1 MLEYWIWL
9 TTRKKCSAAMAMDLL
24 RFFPDI
30 ASVYHAHASDYVQA
44 LQTAGRDMRHVDM
57 DSLMEKSLEE
67 AGRIAEGCYQ
77 KSIEVLTCQDPQYPG
92 RLLHIPDPPPVLY
105 YRGNLP
111 TFDEEAAVAI
121 VGTRSASAYGC
132 MMAKRMGYQVAQ
144 CGGLVVSGLA
154 AGIDTMS
161 MQGALMAGGTV
172 TGVLG
177 CGVDVVYPVRNR
189 EMFREVEIRG
199 CLLSEYPPGTPPNA
213 WNFPRRNR
221 IISGLS
227 CGVVVVEAPEKSGAL
242 ITAQHALDQGRDV
255 FAVPSNADTPGGM
268 GSNNLLKQGAML
280 ARCGWDVMQ
289 EYAAIYPDRVHA
301 PQTDAPSMQ
310 TGPADTAAPDDVPAS
325 KPAAAPPPEKKVDNA
340 ERNTYI
346 VSKKTMPKLPENE
359 QTIYAL
365 LTHTPQPVDEIIEQS
380 GLSAT
385 KAIAALTM
393 LKIKGLAVM
402 KAGEYYVLA

>member
-1 MLEYWIWL
+1 
-9 TTRKKCSAAMAMDLL
+9 MAMDLL

-30 ASVYHAHASDYVQA
+30 ASVYHAHASDYVKA
-44 LQTAGRDMRHVDM
+44 LQAAGRDLRHMELDTLM
-57 DSLMEKSLEE
+57 DKSLEE
-67 AGRIAEGCYQ
+67 AGRIAEACYQ
-77 KSIEVLTCQDPQYPG
+77 KSIEVLTCQDPQYPE

-105 YRGNLP
+105 YRGTLP
-111 TFDEEAAVAI
+111 AFDEEAAVAI

-144 CGGLVVSGLA
+144 CGGLVISGLA

-172 TGVLG
+172 AGVLG
-177 CGVDVVYPVRNR
+177 CGVDVVYPARNR
-189 EMFREVEIRG
+189 ELFRDVEVRG

-255 FAVPSNADTPGGM
+255 FAVPSNADTLGGM

-280 ARCGWDVMQ
+280 VRCGWDVMQ
-289 EYAAIYPDRVHA
+289 EYAAIYPDRVHVPETA
-301 PQTDAPSMQ
+301 APLPQTAP
-310 TGPADTAAPDDVPAS
+310 AETAAPDSVPAS
-325 KPAAAPPPEKKVDNA
+325 KPTVAPPPEKRVDNA

-346 VSKKTMPKLPENE
+346 VPEKVMPELPENE
-359 QTIYAL
+359 KIIYAL
-365 LTHTPQPVDEIIEQS
+365 LTHTPQPVDEIIEKS

-385 KAIAALTM
+385 KAIASLTM

>member
-9 TTRKKCSAAMAMDLL
+9 TTRKKLSAAMAMDLL

-30 ASVYHAHASDYVQA
+30 ASVYHAHASDYVKA
-44 LQTAGRDMRHVDM
+44 LQAAGRDLRHFELDTLM
-57 DSLMEKSLEE
+57 DKSLED
-67 AGRIAEGCYQ
+67 ASRITEVCYQ
-77 KSIEVLTCQDPQYPG
+77 KSIEVLTCQDPQYPR

-111 TFDEEAAVAI
+111 AFDEEATVAI

-132 MMAKRMGYQVAQ
+132 VMAKRIGYQTAQ
-144 CGGLVVSGLA
+144 CGALVISGLA

-177 CGVDVVYPVRNR
+177 CGVDVVYPARNR
-189 EMFREVEIRG
+189 ELFRDVEVRG

-280 ARCGWDVMQ
+280 VRCGWDIMQ
-289 EYAAIYPDRVHA
+289 EYAAIYPEKIHIPEGSA
-301 PQTDAPSMQ
+301 PATQTQSEAV
-310 TGPADTAAPDDVPAS
+310 AAPVPTPTP
-325 KPAAAPPPEKKVDNA
+325 KAAIAELPEKRVDNS

-346 VSKKTMPKLPENE
+346 VPEKAMPNLPENE
-359 QTIYAL
+359 KIIYAL
-365 LTHTPQPVDEIIEQS
+365 LTHTPQPVDEIIEKS

-385 KAIAALTM
+385 KAIASLTM
-393 LKIKGLAVM
+393 LKVKGLAVM

>member
-9 TTRKKCSAAMAMDLL
+9 TTRKKWSAAMAMDLL

-30 ASVYHAHASDYVQA
+30 ASVYHAHASDYVMA
-44 LQTAGRDMRHVDM
+44 LQTAGRDLRHMELDTLM
-57 DSLMEKSLEE
+57 DKSLEE
-67 AGRIAEGCYQ
+67 AGRIAEACYQ

-111 TFDEEAAVAI
+111 AFDEEAAVAI

-172 TGVLG
+172 AGVLG

-189 EMFREVEIRG
+189 ELFRDVEVRG

-280 ARCGWDVMQ
+280 VRCGWDVMQ
-289 EYAAIYPDRVHA
+289 EYAAIYPDRVHVPETA
-301 PQTDAPSMQ
+301 APSMQ
-310 TGPADTAAPDDVPAS
+310 SGPAEMAAPEPIPAP
-325 KPAAAPPPEKKVDNA
+325 KPAAAPPPEKRVDNA

-346 VSKKTMPKLPENE
+346 VPEKAMPKLPENE
-359 QTIYAL
+359 QIIYAL
-365 LTHTPQPVDEIIEQS
+365 LTHTPQPVDEIIEKS

-385 KAIAALTM
+385 KAIASLTM